1 MPKVVHMKLLDSQ
14 AIEYL
19 IHVLMKHTSVKI
31 MQLWNYPT
39 IQIRL
44 SIDIVLR
51 SEQMYLIH
59 KFF

>member
-1 MPKVVHMKLLDSQ
+1 MKLLDSQ